1 MRICT
6 IRSTPSSSSSKDGI
20 TPIVVTGAS
29 NPSPSL
35 PTETGQLQLV
45 AAEDLSNVSV
55 VWTAVGDDEPD
66 FAMTIAI
73 CGTVGGAGGAEALDA
88 MLAALADR
96 GPERATWTEGG
107 SGLGRRGAPSPEPG
121 PSGRPAQP
129 FPVDHG
135 AGLVVAADARLDD
148 RDALC
153 DALGVPLPERAGLA
167 DAELILRAFM
177 RWGRDC
183 PHHLLGDYAFA
194 VRDRRRRTLFCARDH
209 IGARPFYYALTT
221 RRFVFAS
228 AVEAVLAAPDVS
240 DALDERVVATHLTV
254 QTLRSG
260 ARTFF
265 AAVRKLPPGHTL
277 TIEAG
282 RPEDGSGGPR
292 VRIEQYWHP
301 EQAPAAR
308 PASDD
313 AYAEQLLDLYT
324 QAVRDRL
331 RAGPVGVHLSGGLDS
346 SSVAVLAAREVRRRG
361 HPPPPAFTWLP
372 EPGARPPKPEHAR
385 EYALVDAVCAQE
397 GLQTCYGAP
406 TPDDVLDVLRLDGTL
421 PGVQVHL
428 NEEIVQRHASARGV
442 RVLLSGWGGDQCVSF
457 NGRGYRQHLLLSGR
471 WRRLAAEYRDQDA
484 WAPRFLA
491 GIVLPLLH
499 PALPSTL
506 HRLRTGKGMYRRW
519 LIDPAF
525 ARRAKPLATP
535 WGRAVGV
542 RPTQLQHLQAGHL
555 SARIEGWAASGARR
569 GIEYRYPLL
578 DRRLLEFALGLPPEQ
593 FRRGR
598 WGRWLF
604 RHGLRAVLPPEVCWS
619 RGPDDAARYEAAMD
633 AFTEAF
639 PMIRRLLAA
648 CTPARARYVDMP
660 RLWER
665 LDAARFRAMPQPK
678 PIMNALRLLDF

>member
-1 MRICT
+1 M
-6 IRSTPSSSSSKDGI
+6 
-20 TPIVVTGAS
+20 
-29 NPSPSL
+29 N
-35 PTETGQLQLV
+35 
-45 AAEDLSNVSV
+45 
-55 VWTAVGDDEPD
+55 
-66 FAMTIAI
+66 AI
-73 CGTVGGAGGAEALDA
+73 CGFHLREAGEAHGLDA
-88 MLAALADR
+88 MLAALGDPGEDGAR
-96 GPERATWTEGG
+96 WTEGAA
-107 SGLGRRGAPSPEPG
+107 GLGGRRLPASVTGRDRAEP
-121 PSGRPAQP
+121 PLR
-129 FPVDHG
+129 FDRD
-135 AGLVVAADARLDD
+135 AGLVLAADARLDD
-148 RDALC
+148 QGALC
-153 DALGVPLPERAGLA
+153 ATLGVPRAERTGLT
-167 DAELILRAFM
+167 DGDLILRAYN

-183 PHHLLGDYAFA
+183 PNHLLGDYAFA
-194 VRDRRRRTLFCARDH
+194 VWDARNRLLFCARDPV
-209 IGARPFYYALTT
+209 GVRPFYYARTPD
-221 RRFVFAS
+221 RFIFAS
-228 AVEAVLAAPDVS
+228 AVEAVLAAPGVS

-277 TIEAG
+277 TVEAG

-292 VRIEQYWHP
+292 VRVERYWHP

-331 RAGPVGVHLSGGLDS
+331 HGGPVGVHLSGGLDS
-346 SSVAVLAAREVRRRG
+346 SSVAVLAAREMRRRG
-361 HPPPPAFTWLP
+361 HPPPLAFTWLP
-372 EPGARPPKPEHAR
+372 ELGARPPKPEHAR

-406 TPDDVLDVLRLDGTL
+406 TPGDVLDVLRLDGTL

-428 NEEIVQRHASARGV
+428 NEEIVQRHAAVRGV
-442 RVLLSGWGGDQCVSF
+442 RVLLSGWGGDEGVSF
-457 NGRGYRQHLLLSGR
+457 NGRGYQQHLLLSGR

-499 PALPSTL
+499 PALPSTFR
-506 HRLRTGKGMYRRW
+506 RLRAGKGMYRRW

-525 ARRAKPLATP
+525 ARRAKPLATSL
-535 WGRAVGV
+535 GRAVGV
-542 RPTQLQHLQAGHL
+542 RPTQLQRLQAGHL

-619 RGPDDAARYEAAMD
+619 QGANDAARYEPVMG
-633 AFTEAF
+633 AFVEAF

-665 LDAARFRAMPQPK
+665 LDADRFRAKPQPK

>member
-1 MRICT
+1 M
-6 IRSTPSSSSSKDGI
+6 
-20 TPIVVTGAS
+20 
-29 NPSPSL
+29 
-35 PTETGQLQLV
+35 LV

-107 SGLGRRGAPSPEPG
+107 IGLGRRGAPSPEPG
-121 PSGRPAQP
+121 PSGRTAHP

-153 DALGVPLPERAGLA
+153 DALGVPFPERAGLA

-209 IGARPFYYALTT
+209 VGARPFYYALTT

-254 QTLRSG
+254 EALRSG

-277 TIEAG
+277 TVEAG

-292 VRIEQYWHP
+292 VRVEQYWHP
-301 EQAPAAR
+301 ERTPAAR

-313 AYAEQLLDLYT
+313 VYAEQLLDLYT

-331 RAGPVGVHLSGGLDS
+331 HGGPVGVHLSGGLDS
-346 SSVAVLAAREVRRRG
+346 SSVAVLAAREMRRRG
-361 HPPPPAFTWLP
+361 HPPPLAFTWLP

-428 NEEIVQRHASARGV
+428 NEEIVQRHAAARGV

-457 NGRGYRQHLLLSGR
+457 HGRGVPAAFAAERT
-471 WRRLAAEYRDQDA
+471 LAA
-484 WAPRFLA
+484 
-491 GIVLPLLH
+491 
-499 PALPSTL
+499 
-506 HRLRTGKGMYRRW
+506 
-519 LIDPAF
+519 
-525 ARRAKPLATP
+525 ARR
-535 WGRAVGV
+535 
-542 RPTQLQHLQAGHL
+542 
-555 SARIEGWAASGARR
+555 RI
-569 GIEYRYPLL
+569 P
-578 DRRLLEFALGLPPEQ
+578 
-593 FRRGR
+593 
-598 WGRWLF
+598 
-604 RHGLRAVLPPEVCWS
+604 
-619 RGPDDAARYEAAMD
+619 
-633 AFTEAF
+633 
-639 PMIRRLLAA
+639 
-648 CTPARARYVDMP
+648 
-660 RLWER
+660 
-665 LDAARFRAMPQPK
+665 
-678 PIMNALRLLDF
+678 

>member
-1 MRICT
+1 
-6 IRSTPSSSSSKDGI
+6 
-20 TPIVVTGAS
+20 
-29 NPSPSL
+29 
-35 PTETGQLQLV
+35 
-45 AAEDLSNVSV
+45 
-55 VWTAVGDDEPD
+55 
-66 FAMTIAI
+66 
-73 CGTVGGAGGAEALDA
+73 
-88 MLAALADR
+88 MLAALADH

-107 SGLGRRGAPSPEPG
+107 SGLGRRGAPSPEPD
-121 PSGRPAQP
+121 PSGRSAHP

-153 DALGVPLPERAGLA
+153 DALGVPLPERAGLT

-254 QTLRSG
+254 EALRSG

-277 TIEAG
+277 TVEAG

-301 EQAPAAR
+301 ERAPAAR

-331 RAGPVGVHLSGGLDS
+331 RGGPVGVHLSGGLDS
-346 SSVAVLAAREVRRRG
+346 SSVAVLAAREARRRG
-361 HPPPPAFTWLP
+361 HPPPLAFTWLP
-372 EPGARPPKPEHAR
+372 EPGARSLRRRKIVQPGPERRGRGDACVAPTVASFSTAQTPRPPKPEHAR

-397 GLQTCYGAP
+397 GLQTCHGAP
-406 TPDDVLDVLRLDGTL
+406 TPDDVLGVLRLDGTL

-428 NEEIVQRHASARGV
+428 NEEIVQRHAAARGV
-442 RVLLSGWGGDQCVSF
+442 RVLLSGWGGDEGVSF
-457 NGRGYRQHLLLSGR
+457 HGRGVLAAFAAERTLAAARRRIPCSGRLGAAFSGGHRAAAPASRSAVHAPSAACRQGDVSALAHRPGVRAAGEAPGHIVGAGGRGAAHAIAASASRASERAHRGVGGERRAAGHRVSLSAAGPAAAGVRSGAAARTVPARTLGPLAVSPRIAGGAPAGGLLEPGRERCGSLRGGDGCLRGGVSHDPALAGRLPARACPLRRHAAPVGTPGRRPLPGEATTQTHHERTEATRLLSGTATPPPGFR
-471 WRRLAAEYRDQDA
+471 YRQGAAPTRRRRLYPQ
-484 WAPRFLA
+484 
-491 GIVLPLLH
+491 
-499 PALPSTL
+499 
-506 HRLRTGKGMYRRW
+506 LRYDNYRR
-519 LIDPAF
+519 
-525 ARRAKPLATP
+525 PL
-535 WGRAVGV
+535 
-542 RPTQLQHLQAGHL
+542 
-555 SARIEGWAASGARR
+555 
-569 GIEYRYPLL
+569 
-578 DRRLLEFALGLPPEQ
+578 
-593 FRRGR
+593 
-598 WGRWLF
+598 
-604 RHGLRAVLPPEVCWS
+604 
-619 RGPDDAARYEAAMD
+619 
-633 AFTEAF
+633 
-639 PMIRRLLAA
+639 
-648 CTPARARYVDMP
+648 
-660 RLWER
+660 
-665 LDAARFRAMPQPK
+665 
-678 PIMNALRLLDF
+678 